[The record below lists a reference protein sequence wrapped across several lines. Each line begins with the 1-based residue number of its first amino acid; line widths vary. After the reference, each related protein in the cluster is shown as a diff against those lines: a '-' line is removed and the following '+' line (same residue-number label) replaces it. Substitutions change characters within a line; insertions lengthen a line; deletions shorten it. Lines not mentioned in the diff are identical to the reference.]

1 MGDMAALLRIP
12 APLVSTHRAG
22 LYNSFRC
29 LWILNLATTS
39 LVAQTVKASAYN
51 AGDPGLIPGSGRCPG
66 EGNGNSLQYSC
77 LGNPMDRG
85 ASWITVYRVA
95 KKWDTT

>member
-66 EGNGNSLQYSC
+66 EGNGNSLQYSF
-77 LGNPMDRG
+77 LEN
-85 ASWITVYRVA
+85 
-95 KKWDTT
+95 

>member
-1 MGDMAALLRIP
+1 MGFPGGSDSREP
-12 APLVSTHRAG
+12 VCS
-22 LYNSFRC
+22 
-29 LWILNLATTS
+29 
-39 LVAQTVKASAYN
+39 
-51 AGDPGLIPGSGRCPG
+51 AGDPDSIPGLGRSPG

-85 ASWITVYRVA
+85 ASWITVHRVA